1 MSATVLFV
9 GGLGPPELLLVFGI
23 VILLFGAQKLPELAR
38 SSGQAMGEFKK
49 GRDDI
54 EQELREAKDGVAREV
69 ETVDSRGDADAVAEE
84 AAGESAS
91 DPA

>member
-1 MSATVLFV
+1 MSATALFV

-38 SSGQAMGEFKK
+38 SSGEAMGEFKK
-49 GRDDI
+49 GREDI
-54 EQELREAKDGVAREV
+54 ERELRETKDGVAREV
-69 ETVDSRGDADAVAEE
+69 ETMDARGDADAVTED
-84 AAGESAS
+84 AASESAS